1 MNLFLWSLPL
11 LMLLL
16 SFISFKL
23 NILKGVRYKF
33 YTLVLFIA
41 FLFDLMHLSFSND
54 ILDTVRFLLVTFIIA
69 DILWNVTRMRKVFFK
84 SAAVISGLIVFSWVY
99 LSWVVDGPGKVFY
112 HWKDKTISS
121 YTNHKN
127 RLYVL
132 KEKFDTGARSVK
144 RNFTLFK
151 VKKVNI
157 LEEEV
162 RTYTLPE
169 GYVNSD
175 FSFKWSNTD
184 NVVRLDLINGKDTIW
199 TLGEGF

>member
-1 MNLFLWSLPL
+1 MNLFLWFLPL
-11 LMLLL
+11 LALLL

-33 YTLVLFIA
+33 YTLVLFIV
-41 FLFDLMHLSFSND
+41 FLFDLMHFSFSND
-54 ILDTVRFLLVTFIIA
+54 IIDTVRFLLVTFIIA
-69 DILWNVTRMRKVFFK
+69 DILWNVTRMRKVFFR
-84 SAAVISGLIVFSWVY
+84 SAAVISGLVVFSWVY
-99 LSWVVDGPGKVFY
+99 LSWAVDGPNKVFD

-127 RLYVL
+127 RQYVL
-132 KEKFDTGARSVK
+132 KEKFETGARSVK
-144 RNFTLFK
+144 RIFTLFK

-162 RTYTLPE
+162 RTYTIPE
-169 GYVNSD
+169 GYVNAE
-175 FSFKWSNTD
+175 FSYKWSNTD
-184 NVVRLDLINGKDTIW
+184 NGVRLDLINGRDTIW